1 MRYPTD
7 VYLVMIW
14 NYLDGSDELNNKV
27 KIQDNIL
34 TSCVQGKLK
43 DGTDKLSVI
52 KWVIDN
58 QLTNFVEGY
67 LIDLSNLYF
76 YRLRYK
82 SRLTQTEYEVLVM
95 IHEIN
100 FKITLLQ
107 QLQITNNTNNGSVS
121 TPSVGSNLTESD
133 ELKSLRQ

>member
-1 MRYPTD
+1 MR
-7 VYLVMIW
+7 
-14 NYLDGSDELNNKV
+14 
-27 KIQDNIL
+27 IQDNSL

-43 DGTDKLSVI
+43 DGTDRLSVI

-67 LIDLSNLYF
+67 LVDLPNLYF
-76 YRLRYK
+76 YRLRYR
-82 SRLTQTEYEVLVM
+82 SRLTQTEYEILVM

-107 QLQITNNTNNGSVS
+107 QLQVTNNINVSNNVNISA
-121 TPSVGSNLTESD
+121 PIVGNNLTESD